1 MNPVDFSPNSPGR
14 MVPIAE
20 GWSFLPNPLPPP
32 LQVDASLVQA
42 VESARAAVGEL
53 NGIARL
59 TDIDLVTG
67 ILARREAVSSSRIEG
82 TQTEIIEVFEHEAL
96 EGKALPEDSDLFEV
110 LNYRSTLD
118 LAIAWLDEG
127 RSFGL
132 PLVRD
137 LHARLLQG
145 VRGANREPGRFRQR
159 NVYIGRPDS
168 GFDGARFVPA
178 PYEHIDAGMDAL
190 MEFMAGTPSF
200 GPMVDT
206 ALAHYQFES
215 IHPFLDGNGRLGR
228 LLIPLHLRAQGA
240 LLRPLLYLGPYLQ
253 EHQAAYRDGLQ
264 AVSLQGGWDWW
275 VRFILEAIR
284 ATAIDAVGRTARV
297 LELKE
302 VYSARLLE
310 ITTSRHAE
318 AALRLVMRGIV
329 VSAPQLQRAVGV
341 SAPTA
346 RGLTGAMCTAGILVP
361 LRYERG
367 RSLLWARELFEAVA
381 E

>member
-20 GWSFLPNPLPPP
+20 GWAFLPNPLPPP
-32 LQVDASLVQA
+32 LRVDASLVQA

-200 GPMVDT
+200 GPMDKESTKDLSPRNEQLLMELANAAWTEIPPDEPLDPTVDYDEVFVVVSGDDT
-206 ALAHYQFES
+206 FYLQGYGPIRRPLAAKATVNAALMPPRES
-215 IHPFLDGNGRLGR
+215 DPEIVRIAPLTIRVRSCAAVR
-228 LLIPLHLRAQGA
+228 LLLADSA
-240 LLRPLLYLGPYLQ
+240 S
-253 EHQAAYRDGLQ
+253 AA
-264 AVSLQGGWDWW
+264 SP
-275 VRFILEAIR
+275 
-284 ATAIDAVGRTARV
+284 AT
-297 LELKE
+297 
-302 VYSARLLE
+302 S
-310 ITTSRHAE
+310 
-318 AALRLVMRGIV
+318 
-329 VSAPQLQRAVGV
+329 GV
-341 SAPTA
+341 
-346 RGLTGAMCTAGILVP
+346 AMLVP
-361 LRYERG
+361 LR
-367 RSLLWARELFEAVA
+367 LV
-381 E
+381 